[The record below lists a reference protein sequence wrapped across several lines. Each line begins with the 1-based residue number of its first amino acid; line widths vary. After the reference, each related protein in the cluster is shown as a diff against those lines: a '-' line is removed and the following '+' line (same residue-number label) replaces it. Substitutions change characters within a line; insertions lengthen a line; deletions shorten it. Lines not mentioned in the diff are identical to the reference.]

1 MEEACSF
8 FFFKTPPTTTV
19 VIFGRADYV
28 PAANVQYKF
37 SPILPFPCVLH
48 DDRSHNHSTYGI
60 SVSLMSFFSPST
72 VLPPASPSHSSPH
85 STRASVEVLSRVC
98 REIQTDR
105 RVKRVSCRAAA
116 AAAALLLRGC
126 DLDNQE
132 ELERL
137 QALEPLQL
145 QQCQEGVS
153 CITQC
158 PIQFATHTRMD
169 AYTYVSNGSLYHHRL
184 LLYRLFACYQ
194 RDGWKE
200 WVQHKCES
208 VKGGILGPQ
217 FIRI

>member
-1 MEEACSF
+1 M
-8 FFFKTPPTTTV
+8 
-19 VIFGRADYV
+19 
-28 PAANVQYKF
+28 
-37 SPILPFPCVLH
+37 
-48 DDRSHNHSTYGI
+48 
-60 SVSLMSFFSPST
+60 
-72 VLPPASPSHSSPH
+72 
-85 STRASVEVLSRVC
+85 C

-158 PIQFATHTRMD
+158 PI
-169 AYTYVSNGSLYHHRL
+169 
-184 LLYRLFACYQ
+184 
-194 RDGWKE
+194 
-200 WVQHKCES
+200 
-208 VKGGILGPQ
+208 
-217 FIRI
+217 